1 MVSFTE
7 LVTLI
12 QPNKTKEDGLPVW
25 TVVEPVRIWKL
36 PVLAPPPI
44 VRSEPPT
51 PAIIRAELPPVL
63 APPPIV
69 RSEPPT
75 PAVIRSEPPTPYVLR
90 PYGRALD
97 ILSIGIADILYYNAP
112 SGTARQIEKEEA
124 IRIEATIP
132 SLYSSEGGR
141 SRGWTKKSL
150 EFHLRSRAAIGGDLF
165 DLRKAKAAINGNNLF
180 TCKETSALFDF
191 FCLAKGI
198 RCAVWKD
205 PLHFGFWPAAEPAS
219 LSKEPTLLH
228 IHLNETGE
236 LRLARGG
243 PSTIKDLF
251 AWVDS
256 TVGAGWIPALSCLS
270 ILATNTLEELKQAAD
285 AIGITV
291 TGKKSEQVVQIAA
304 ARRRRSCSSFTIE

>member
-7 LVTLI
+7 LVALI

-25 TVVEPVRIWKL
+25 TVEEPVRVWKL
-36 PVLAPPPI
+36 PILAPPPI
-44 VRSEPPT
+44 VQ
-51 PAIIRAELPPVL
+51 LK
-63 APPPIV
+63 PPPIV
-69 RSEPPT
+69 RAEPAPIVRAELPT
-75 PAVIRSEPPTPYVLR
+75 PIIRVDPPIPYVFR

-97 ILSIGIADILYYNAP
+97 ILSIGIADLLYYNAP

-124 IRIEATIP
+124 IRIEAMIP

-150 EFHLRSRAAIGGDLF
+150 EFHLRSRAAVGGDLF
-165 DLRKAKAAINGNNLF
+165 DLRKAKAAINGNDLF

-219 LSKEPTLLH
+219 LTKEPTLLH
-228 IHLNETGE
+228 IHLNELGE

-304 ARRRRSCSSFTIE
+304 ARRRRSCCSFSIE

>member
-7 LVTLI
+7 LVALI

-25 TVVEPVRIWKL
+25 TVEEPVRVWKL
-36 PVLAPPPI
+36 PAPVVQVKPPTPVAVRQEPPVVRLAPPPI
-44 VRSEPPT
+44 VRAEPPT
-51 PAIIRAELPPVL
+51 IHVHPSETAIHH
-63 APPPIV
+63 
-69 RSEPPT
+69 
-75 PAVIRSEPPTPYVLR
+75 VIR
-90 PYGRALD
+90 PYGRAID
-97 ILSIGIADILYYNAP
+97 ILSIGIADLLYEKAP

-124 IRIEATIP
+124 IRIEAMIP

-150 EFHLRSRAAIGGDLF
+150 EFHLRSRAAVGGDVF
-165 DLRKAKAAINGNNLF
+165 DLRKVKAAINGNNLF

-198 RCAVWKD
+198 RCAIWKD

-219 LSKEPTLLH
+219 LTKEPTLLH
-228 IHLNETGE
+228 IHLNELGE

-270 ILATNTLEELKQAAD
+270 ILATNTLEELKEAAD

-304 ARRRRSCSSFTIE
+304 ARRRRSCCSLTI

>member
-36 PVLAPPPI
+36 PVLASPPIVRPEPPSPVIIRAELVPVLASPPI
-44 VRSEPPT
+44 VRSEPP
-51 PAIIRAELPPVL
+51 
-63 APPPIV
+63 
-69 RSEPPT
+69 S
-75 PAVIRSEPPTPYVLR
+75 PYVLR

-124 IRIEATIP
+124 IRIEAMIP

-165 DLRKAKAAINGNNLF
+165 DLRKVKATINGNNLF

-219 LSKEPTLLH
+219 LTKEPTLLH
-228 IHLNETGE
+228 IHLNETGD